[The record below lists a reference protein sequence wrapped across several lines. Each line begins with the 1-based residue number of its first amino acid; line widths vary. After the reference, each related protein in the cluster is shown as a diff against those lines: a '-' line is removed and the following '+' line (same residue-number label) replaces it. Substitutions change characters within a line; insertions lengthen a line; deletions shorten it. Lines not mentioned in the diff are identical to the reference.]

1 MCFIVTLRIKI
12 ANMRKFST
20 FVLSTILIFLGL
32 NAKSQ
37 VEYDRYF
44 TDNQLRI
51 DYYLFGN
58 ADTVAYAFDKLV
70 KEPKWGGPRVQLIDN
85 MNYGMYSIEVSL
97 PDSDVVLYSHGYCLL
112 FGEWQTTDEAT
123 KICKGFHESVVIP
136 FPKEPVEVTFY
147 AKTDH
152 LEAVEMMKIL
162 VDPNDYFIKPA
173 PKLPYPIYDVYGNYP
188 AEQAVDIVLLPD
200 GYTEQEM
207 GKFINDCQFFVKS
220 LFSYAPY
227 DRYQDRF
234 NVRAVMVPSQE
245 SDITMPGDGLYRN
258 TALSCSFWTFD
269 SERYCMTYDNETM
282 KTLAGQVPY
291 DQIYILANTKKYGGG
306 GIFNSY
312 CVSTT
317 GNSYSSD
324 VIIHEFGHGFAGL
337 ADEYAYD
344 GTDNYNLEVEP
355 WEPNITTLVDFG
367 SKWQDMIGKRTPVP
381 TTVDKKYEKTVGVYE
396 GAGYQLHGIY
406 RPMIDCLMNTFN
418 GNKFCPVC
426 ERAIERM
433 IKHYF

>member
-1 MCFIVTLRIKI
+1 MKKTIIV
-12 ANMRKFST
+12 
-20 FVLSTILIFLGL
+20 VLSTILVLSGFKV
-32 NAKSQ
+32 KSQ
-37 VEYDRYF
+37 IEYDNYF

-58 ADTVAYAFDKLV
+58 ADTVSYALDKLV
-70 KEPKWGGPRVQLIDN
+70 KEMKWGGPRTQLIDD
-85 MNYGMYSIEVSL
+85 MNYGKYFFEVTL

-112 FGEWQTTDEAT
+112 FGEWQTTKEAT
-123 KICKGFHESVVIP
+123 TITKGFHESVVMP
-136 FPKEPVEVTFY
+136 FPKEPVDVIFY
-147 AKTDH
+147 AKNRN
-152 LEAVEMMKIL
+152 LELIEQMKIT
-162 VDPNDYFIKPA
+162 VDPSDYFIKPA
-173 PKLPYPIYDVYGNYP
+173 PKLPYAIYNVYGDYP
-188 AEQAVDIVLLPD
+188 VENAVDIVLLPD

-207 GKFINDCQFFVKS
+207 GKFVKDCEFFVKS

-227 DRYQDRF
+227 DRYKDRF
-234 NVRAVMVPSQE
+234 NIRAVMVPSQD
-245 SDITMPGDGLYRN
+245 SDITMPGDKIYRN
-258 TALSCSFWTFD
+258 TALSCAFWTFN

-337 ADEYAYD
+337 ADEYGYE
-344 GTDNYNLEVEP
+344 GTDNYPLDVEP
-355 WEPNITTLVDFG
+355 WEPNITTLVNFDC
-367 SKWQDMIGKRTPVP
+367 KWHDMIGKKTPVP
-381 TTVDKKYEKTVGVYE
+381 TPAEKKYVNTVGVYE
-396 GAGYQLHGIY
+396 GAGYQAHGIY
-406 RPMIDCLMNTFN
+406 RPMIDCLMRTFN
-418 GNKFCPVC
+418 DHKFCPVC

-433 IKHYF
+433 IKHYTE

>member
-1 MCFIVTLRIKI
+1 MKKSLTII
-12 ANMRKFST
+12 
-20 FVLSTILIFLGL
+20 LSTIIVFLGL
-32 NAKSQ
+32 KVNGQ
-37 VEYDRYF
+37 VEYDNYF

-58 ADTVAYAFDKLV
+58 SDTVSYALDKLV
-70 KEPKWGGPRVQLIDN
+70 KEPKWGGPRAHLIDST
-85 MNYGMYSIEVSL
+85 NYGMYFVEVTL

-123 KICKGFHESVVIP
+123 KISKGFHESVIIP
-136 FPKEPVEVTFY
+136 FPKELVEVTFY
-147 AKTDH
+147 AKNDH
-152 LEAVEMMKIL
+152 LELNEQMKIF

-173 PKLPYPIYDVYGNYP
+173 PKLSYAIYNVYGDYP
-188 AEQAVDIVLLPD
+188 VEKAVDIVLLPD

-207 GKFINDCQFFVKS
+207 GKFVKDCQFFVKS

-227 DRYQDRF
+227 NRYQDRF
-234 NVRAVMVPSQE
+234 NIRAVMVPSQD
-245 SDITMPGDGLYRN
+245 SDITMPGDKLYRN

-344 GTDNYNLEVEP
+344 GTDNYSLEVEP
-355 WEPNITTLVDFG
+355 WEPNITTLVDFEA
-367 SKWQDMIGKRTPVP
+367 KWKDMLGKKTPVP
-381 TTVDKKYEKTVGVYE
+381 TPVDKKHENTVGVYE
-396 GAGYQLHGIY
+396 GAGYQLNGIY

-418 GNKFCPVC
+418 GDKFCPVC

-433 IKHYF
+433 IKHYTE

>member
-1 MCFIVTLRIKI
+1 
-12 ANMRKFST
+12 MRKFST

-58 ADTVAYAFDKLV
+58 ADTVTYALDKLV
-70 KEPKWGGPRVQLIDN
+70 KEPKWGGPRVQLIDD

-355 WEPNITTLVDFG
+355 WEPNITTLVDFEA
-367 SKWQDMIGKRTPVP
+367 KWKDMLGKKTPVP
-381 TTVDKKYEKTVGVYE
+381 TPVDKKHENTVGVYE
-396 GAGYQLHGIY
+396 GAGYQLNGIY

-418 GNKFCPVC
+418 GDKFCPVC

-433 IKHYF
+433 ILHYTE

>member
-1 MCFIVTLRIKI
+1 MKKSLTII
-12 ANMRKFST
+12 
-20 FVLSTILIFLGL
+20 LSTIIVLLGL
-32 NAKSQ
+32 KVNGQ
-37 VEYDRYF
+37 VEYDNYF

-58 ADTVAYAFDKLV
+58 SDTVSYALDKLV
-70 KEPKWGGPRVQLIDN
+70 KEPKWGGPRAHLIDST
-85 MNYGMYSIEVSL
+85 NYGMYFVEVTL

-123 KICKGFHESVVIP
+123 KISKGFHESVVIP
-136 FPKEPVEVTFY
+136 FPKELVEVTFY
-147 AKTDH
+147 AKNDH
-152 LEAVEMMKIL
+152 LELNEQMKIF

-173 PKLPYPIYDVYGNYP
+173 PKLSYAIYNVYGDYP
-188 AEQAVDIVLLPD
+188 VENAVDIVLLPD

-207 GKFINDCQFFVKS
+207 GKFVKDCQFFVKS

-227 DRYQDRF
+227 NRYQDRF
-234 NVRAVMVPSQE
+234 NIRAVMVPSQD
-245 SDITMPGDGLYRN
+245 SDITMPGDKLYRN

-344 GTDNYNLEVEP
+344 GTDNYSLEVEP
-355 WEPNITTLVDFG
+355 WEPNITTLVDFEA
-367 SKWQDMIGKRTPVP
+367 KWKDMLGKKTPVP
-381 TTVDKKYEKTVGVYE
+381 TPVDKKHENTVGVYE
-396 GAGYQLHGIY
+396 GAGYQLNGIY

-418 GNKFCPVC
+418 GDKFCPVC

-433 IKHYF
+433 ILHYTE

>member
-1 MCFIVTLRIKI
+1 MKKSLLII
-12 ANMRKFST
+12 
-20 FVLSTILIFLGL
+20 LSTALICLSLKVNG
-32 NAKSQ
+32 Q
-37 VEYDRYF
+37 VEYDKYF

-58 ADTVAYAFDKLV
+58 ADTVSYALDKLV
-70 KEPKWGGPRVQLIDN
+70 KEPKWGGPRAHLVDDT
-85 MNYGMYSIEVSL
+85 NYGMYYIKVTL
-97 PDSDVVLYSHGYCLL
+97 PNSDEILYSHCYCLL

-123 KICKGFHESVVIP
+123 KTDKGFHESVVIP

-152 LEAVEMMKIL
+152 LKLVDKMKIT
-162 VDPNDYFIKPA
+162 VNPDDYFIKPA
-173 PKLPYPIYDVYGNYP
+173 PRLPYEIFKVYGDYP
-188 AEQAVDIVLLPD
+188 VENAVDIVLLPD
-200 GYTEQEM
+200 GYTAQEM
-207 GKFINDCQFFVKS
+207 DKFRKDCQFFVQS

-227 DRYQDRF
+227 DRYTDRF
-234 NVRAVMVPSQE
+234 NVRAVLVPSQD
-245 SDITMPGDGLYRN
+245 SDITMPGDKIYRN

-269 SERYCMTYDNETM
+269 SERYCMTYDNEMM

-344 GTDNYNLEVEP
+344 GTDNYCLEVEP
-355 WEPNITTLVDFG
+355 WEPNITTLVDFE
-367 SKWQDMIGKRTPVP
+367 SKWKDMLGKKTPVP
-381 TTVDKKYEKTVGVYE
+381 TPVKPKYEKTVGVYE

-418 GNKFCPVC
+418 GKKFCPVC

-433 IKHYF
+433 IKHYTE

>member
-1 MCFIVTLRIKI
+1 MKKSLFII
-12 ANMRKFST
+12 
-20 FVLSTILIFLGL
+20 LSTILVFAGL
-32 NAKSQ
+32 KVNGQ
-37 VEYDRYF
+37 VEYDKYF

-58 ADTVAYAFDKLV
+58 FETATYAVDKLV
-70 KEPKWGGPRVQLIDN
+70 KEPKWGGPRAQLVDD
-85 MNYGMYSIEVSL
+85 MNYGKYRFEVTL
-97 PDSDVVLYSHGYCLL
+97 PNSEEVLYSHGYCLL
-112 FGEWQTTDEAT
+112 FGEWQTSEEAM
-123 KICKGFHESVVIP
+123 KISKGFHESVVMP
-136 FPKEPVEVTFY
+136 FPKETVEVKFY
-147 AKTDH
+147 ARNEKGVFTKQMT
-152 LEAVEMMKIL
+152 LS
-162 VDPNDYFIKPA
+162 VDPTDYFIKPA
-173 PKLPYPIYDVYGNYP
+173 PKLPYAIYNVYGDYP
-188 AEQAVDIVLLPD
+188 VENAVDIVLLPD

-220 LFSYAPY
+220 LFSYEPY
-227 DRYQDRF
+227 NRYQDRF
-234 NVRAVMVPSQE
+234 NVRAVMVPSQD
-245 SDITMPGDGLYRN
+245 SDITMPGDKLYRN

-344 GTDNYNLEVEP
+344 GSDSYDIHIEP
-355 WEPNITTLVDFG
+355 WEPNITTLVDFD
-367 SKWQDMIGKRTPVP
+367 SKWKDMIGKKTPVP
-381 TTVDKKYEKTVGVYE
+381 TPVEKKYEKTVGVYE
-396 GAGYQLHGIY
+396 GAGYQMHDIY

-418 GNKFCPVC
+418 GKKFCPVC
-426 ERAIERM
+426 ERAIESM
-433 IKHYF
+433 IKHYTE

>member
-1 MCFIVTLRIKI
+1 MKRFTFII
-12 ANMRKFST
+12 
-20 FVLSTILIFLGL
+20 LSTILLCLSFK
-32 NAKSQ
+32 AKGQ
-37 VEYDRYF
+37 VEYDKYF

-51 DYYLFGN
+51 DYYLYGN
-58 ADTVAYAFDKLV
+58 LETVSYALDKLV
-70 KEPKWGGPRVQLIDN
+70 KEPKWGGPRTHLIDD
-85 MNYGMYSIEVSL
+85 MGYGKYFVEVSL
-97 PDSDVVLYSHGYCLL
+97 PNSDVILYSHSYCLL
-112 FGEWQTTDEAT
+112 FGEWQTSKEAT
-123 KICKGFHESVVIP
+123 KISKGFHESVVIP
-136 FPKEPVEVTFY
+136 FPKETVEVKFY
-147 AKTDH
+147 ARDEKGVFTKQ
-152 LEAVEMMKIL
+152 MKL
-162 VDPNDYFIKPA
+162 SVDPTDYFIKPA
-173 PKLPYPIYDVYGNYP
+173 PVLPYAIYNVYGNYP
-188 AEQAVDIVLLPD
+188 VENAVDIVLLPD

-227 DRYQDRF
+227 DSYQDRF
-234 NVRAVMVPSQE
+234 NVRAVMVPSQD
-245 SDITMPGDGLYRN
+245 SDITMPGDKLYRN

-337 ADEYAYD
+337 ADEYAYE
-344 GTDNYNLEVEP
+344 GTDNYNTQIEP
-355 WEPNITTLVDFG
+355 WEPNITTLVNFD
-367 SKWQDMIGKRTPVP
+367 SKWKDMIGKKTPVP
-381 TTVDKKYEKTVGVYE
+381 TPAEKKYENTVGVYE
-396 GAGYQLHGIY
+396 GAGYQMHDIY
-406 RPMIDCLMNTFN
+406 RPMIDCLMRTFN
-418 GNKFCPVC
+418 GKKFCPVC

-433 IKHYF
+433 IKYYTE

>member
-1 MCFIVTLRIKI
+1 MKRIL
-12 ANMRKFST
+12 
-20 FVLSTILIFLGL
+20 FVILSTILLLG
-32 NAKSQ
+32 NIKVKGQ
-37 VEYDRYF
+37 VEYDKYF

-58 ADTVAYAFDKLV
+58 ADTVSYALDKLV
-70 KEPKWGGPRVQLIDN
+70 KEPKWGGPRVQLVDE
-85 MNYGMYSIEVSL
+85 MNYGMYFFEVTL
-97 PDSDVVLYSHGYCLL
+97 PKSDVVLYSHGYCLL
-112 FGEWQTTDEAT
+112 FGEWQTTEEAQ
-123 KICKGFHESVVIP
+123 KINKGFHESVVMP
-136 FPKEPVEVTFY
+136 FPKETVWVTFY
-147 AKTDH
+147 AKDDRLKTS
-152 LEAVEMMKIL
+152 EMMQIV

-173 PKLPYPIYDVYGNYP
+173 PQLPYEILNIYGDYP
-188 AEQAVDIVLLPD
+188 VENAVDIVLLPD

-207 GKFINDCQFFVKS
+207 EKFDRDCQFFVQS
-220 LFSYAPY
+220 LFNYEPY
-227 DRYQDRF
+227 TRYKDRF
-234 NVRAVMVPSQE
+234 NVRAIKVPSQD
-245 SDITMPGDGLYRN
+245 SDITMPGDKLYRN

-344 GTDNYNLEVEP
+344 GTDNYCLEVEP
-355 WEPNITTLVDFG
+355 WEPNITTLIGFD
-367 SKWQDMIGKRTPVP
+367 SKWQDMIGKKTPVP
-381 TTVDKKYEKTVGVYE
+381 TPVEKKYNNTVGVYE
-396 GAGYQLHGIY
+396 GAGYQKTGIY

-418 GNKFCPVC
+418 GKKFCPVC

-433 IKHYF
+433 IKHYTE

>member
-1 MCFIVTLRIKI
+1 MKKSFIAI
-12 ANMRKFST
+12 
-20 FVLSTILIFLGL
+20 LSTILIFSGFKV
-32 NAKSQ
+32 KSQ
-37 VEYDRYF
+37 VEYDKYF

-58 ADTVAYAFDKLV
+58 ADTVSYALDKLV
-70 KEPKWGGPRVQLIDN
+70 KEPKWGGPRTQLIDE
-85 MNYGMYSIEVSL
+85 MNYGMYFFEVTL
-97 PDSDVVLYSHGYCLL
+97 PDSDLVLYSHGYNLL

-123 KICKGFHESVVIP
+123 KISKGFHESVVMP
-136 FPKEPVEVTFY
+136 FPKESVEVTFY
-147 AKTDH
+147 SKNYN
-152 LEAVEMMKIL
+152 LELMEQMKII
-162 VDPNDYFIKPA
+162 VEPNDYFIKPA
-173 PKLPYPIYDVYGNYP
+173 PKLPYAIFNVYGNFP
-188 AEQAVDIVLLPD
+188 TEKAVDIVLLPD
-200 GYTEQEM
+200 GYTEKDM
-207 GKFINDCQFFVKS
+207 GKFVKDCEFFVKS

-227 DRYQDRF
+227 DRYQNSF
-234 NVRAVMVPSQE
+234 NVRAVMVPSQD

-337 ADEYAYD
+337 ADEYAYE
-344 GTDNYNLEVEP
+344 GTDNYPLDVEP
-355 WEPNITTLVDFG
+355 WEPNITTLVNFD
-367 SKWQDMIGKRTPVP
+367 SKWKDMLGKKTPVP
-381 TTVDKKYEKTVGVYE
+381 TPVEKKYEKTVGVYE
-396 GAGYQLHGIY
+396 GAGYQMIGIY
-406 RPMIDCLMNTFN
+406 RPMIDCLMRTFD
-418 GNKFCPVC
+418 GDKFCPVC

-433 IKHYF
+433 IKHYTE

>member
-1 MCFIVTLRIKI
+1 MQKI
-12 ANMRKFST
+12 INMKKALVVFLST
-20 FVLSTILIFLGL
+20 FLLFCGL
-32 NAKSQ
+32 KVKSQ
-37 VEYDRYF
+37 VAYDKYF

-58 ADTVAYAFDKLV
+58 SDTVSYALDKLL
-70 KEPKWGGPRVQLIDN
+70 KEPKWGGPRTQLVDE
-85 MNYGMYSIEVSL
+85 MNYGMYYIEVT
-97 PDSDVVLYSHGYCLL
+97 PENSDLVLYSHGYCLL
-112 FGEWQTTDEAT
+112 FGEWQTTDEAKKT
-123 KICKGFHESVVIP
+123 NKGFHESVVIP
-136 FPKEPVEVTFY
+136 FPKKPVNVTFY
-147 AKTDH
+147 SKKNS
-152 LEAVEMMKIL
+152 LEPVKQMKIA
-162 VDPNDYFIKPA
+162 VNPDDYFIKPA
-173 PKLPYPIYDVYGNYP
+173 PRLPYAIYNVYGDYP
-188 AEQAVDIVLLPD
+188 VDKAVDIVLLPD

-207 GKFINDCQFFVKS
+207 GKFVQDCQFFVKS

-234 NVRAVMVPSQE
+234 NVRAVMVPSQD
-245 SDITMPGDGLYRN
+245 SDITMPGDKLYRN

-344 GTDNYNLEVEP
+344 GTDNYNLNVEP
-355 WEPNITTLVDFG
+355 WEPNITTLVDFD
-367 SKWQDMIGKRTPVP
+367 SKWKNMLGKKTPVP
-381 TTVDKKYEKTVGVYE
+381 TPIDKKYEKTVGVYE

-406 RPMIDCLMNTFN
+406 RPMMDCLMNTFN
-418 GNKFCPVC
+418 GKKFCPVC
-426 ERAIERM
+426 ESAIERM
-433 IKHYF
+433 IKHYTE

>member
-1 MCFIVTLRIKI
+1 MKKSLTII
-12 ANMRKFST
+12 
-20 FVLSTILIFLGL
+20 LSTIIVFLGL
-32 NAKSQ
+32 KVNGQ
-37 VEYDRYF
+37 VEYDNYF

-58 ADTVAYAFDKLV
+58 SDTVSYALDKLV
-70 KEPKWGGPRVQLIDN
+70 KEPKWGGPRAHLIDST
-85 MNYGMYSIEVSL
+85 NYGMYFVEVTL

-123 KICKGFHESVVIP
+123 KISKGFHESVIIP
-136 FPKEPVEVTFY
+136 FPKELVEVTFY
-147 AKTDH
+147 AKNDH
-152 LEAVEMMKIL
+152 LELNEQMKIF

-173 PKLPYPIYDVYGNYP
+173 PKLSYAIYNVYGDYP
-188 AEQAVDIVLLPD
+188 VEKAVDIVLLPD

-207 GKFINDCQFFVKS
+207 GKFVKDCQFFVKS

-227 DRYQDRF
+227 NRYQDRF
-234 NVRAVMVPSQE
+234 NIRAVMVPSQD
-245 SDITMPGDGLYRN
+245 SDITMPGDKLYRN

-344 GTDNYNLEVEP
+344 GTDNYSLEVEP
-355 WEPNITTLVDFG
+355 WEPNITTLVDFEA
-367 SKWQDMIGKRTPVP
+367 KWKDMLGKKTPVP
-381 TTVDKKYEKTVGVYE
+381 TPVDKKHENTVGVYE
-396 GAGYQLHGIY
+396 GAGYQLNGIY

-418 GNKFCPVC
+418 GDKFCPVC

-433 IKHYF
+433 ILHYTE

>member
-1 MCFIVTLRIKI
+1 MKKTL
-12 ANMRKFST
+12 FT
-20 FVLSTILIFLGL
+20 VLSTILFFAGL
-32 NAKSQ
+32 NANAQ
-37 VEYDRYF
+37 VEYDNYF

-58 ADTVAYAFDKLV
+58 ADTVMYALDKLV
-70 KEPKWGGPRVQLIDN
+70 KEPKWGGPRTQLIDN
-85 MNYGMYSIEVSL
+85 MNYGMYTIEVS
-97 PDSDVVLYSHGYCLL
+97 PVDSYEVIYSHSYCLL
-112 FGEWQTTDEAT
+112 FGEWQTSDEAK
-123 KICKGFHESVVIP
+123 KISKGFHESVIIP
-136 FPKEPVEVTFY
+136 FPKEPVDVTFY
-147 AKTDH
+147 AKTSY
-152 LEAVEMMKIL
+152 LEHIEKMRIT
-162 VDPNDYFIKPA
+162 VDPNDYFIKLA
-173 PKLPYPIYDVYGNYP
+173 PKLPYAIYNVYGDYP
-188 AEQAVDIVLLPD
+188 VEKAVDIVLLPD

-207 GKFINDCQFFVKS
+207 GKFVQDCQFFVES
-220 LFSYAPY
+220 LFDYEPY
-227 DRYQDRF
+227 NLYKDRF
-234 NVRAVMVPSQE
+234 NIRAVMVPSQD

-344 GTDNYNLEVEP
+344 GTNNYNLEVEP
-355 WEPNITTLVDFG
+355 WEPNITTLVNFE
-367 SKWQDMIGKRTPVP
+367 SKWQDMLGKKTPGPTPVE
-381 TTVDKKYEKTVGVYE
+381 KKYEKTVGVYE

-406 RPMIDCLMNTFN
+406 RPMIDCLMNTFY
-418 GNKFCPVC
+418 GHKFCPVC

-433 IKHYF
+433 IKYYTE

>member
-1 MCFIVTLRIKI
+1 MKKSLTII
-12 ANMRKFST
+12 
-20 FVLSTILIFLGL
+20 LSTIIVFLGL
-32 NAKSQ
+32 KVKAQ
-37 VEYDRYF
+37 VEYDNYF

-58 ADTVAYAFDKLV
+58 SDTVSYALDKLV
-70 KEPKWGGPRVQLIDN
+70 KEPKWGGPRAHLVDST
-85 MNYGMYSIEVSL
+85 NYGMYFVEVTL

-123 KICKGFHESVVIP
+123 KISKGFHESVVIP
-136 FPKEPVEVTFY
+136 FPKELVEVTFY
-147 AKTDH
+147 AKNDH
-152 LEAVEMMKIL
+152 LELNEQMKIF

-173 PKLPYPIYDVYGNYP
+173 PKLPYAVYNVYGDYP
-188 AEQAVDIVLLPD
+188 VENAVDIVLLPD

-207 GKFINDCQFFVKS
+207 GKFVKDCQFFVKS

-227 DRYQDRF
+227 NRYQDRF
-234 NVRAVMVPSQE
+234 NIRAVMVPSQD
-245 SDITMPGDGLYRN
+245 SDITMPGDKLYRN

-344 GTDNYNLEVEP
+344 GTDNYSLEVEP
-355 WEPNITTLVDFG
+355 WEPNITTLVGFDA
-367 SKWQDMIGKRTPVP
+367 KWKDMLGKKTPVP
-381 TTVDKKYEKTVGVYE
+381 TPVEKKYENTVGVYE
-396 GAGYQLHGIY
+396 GAGYQLNGIY

-418 GNKFCPVC
+418 GDKFCPVC

-433 IKHYF
+433 IKYYTE

>member
-1 MCFIVTLRIKI
+1 MKKSLIII
-12 ANMRKFST
+12 
-20 FVLSTILIFLGL
+20 LSTIMILLGL
-32 NAKSQ
+32 KVKGQ
-37 VEYDRYF
+37 VSYDKYF

-58 ADTVAYAFDKLV
+58 SDTVSYALDKLV
-70 KEPKWGGPRVQLIDN
+70 KEPKWGGPRAQLIDD
-85 MNYGMYSIEVSL
+85 MNYGMYFVEVTL

-123 KICKGFHESVVIP
+123 KISKGFHESVVIP

-147 AKTDH
+147 AKNDR
-152 LEAVEMMKIL
+152 LELNEQMKII

-173 PKLPYPIYDVYGNYP
+173 PKLPYAVYNVYGDYP
-188 AEQAVDIVLLPD
+188 VENAVDIVLLPD

-207 GKFINDCQFFVKS
+207 GKFVQDCQFFMKS

-227 DRYQDRF
+227 NRYQDRF
-234 NVRAVMVPSQE
+234 NIRAVMVPSQD
-245 SDITMPGDGLYRN
+245 SDITMPGDKLYRN

-337 ADEYAYD
+337 ADEYAYE
-344 GTDNYNLEVEP
+344 GTDNYCLEVEP
-355 WEPNITTLVDFG
+355 WEPNITTLVEFD
-367 SKWQDMIGKRTPVP
+367 SKWKDIIGKKTPIP
-381 TTVDKKYEKTVGVYE
+381 TPGDKKYENTVGVYE
-396 GAGYQLHGIY
+396 GAGYQMHGIY
-406 RPMIDCLMNTFN
+406 RPMIDCLMRTFE
-418 GNKFCPVC
+418 GDKFCPVC

-433 IKHYF
+433 ILHYTE

>member
-1 MCFIVTLRIKI
+1 MKRFTFII
-12 ANMRKFST
+12 
-20 FVLSTILIFLGL
+20 LSTILLCLGFK
-32 NAKSQ
+32 AKGQ
-37 VEYDRYF
+37 VEYDKYF

-51 DYYLFGN
+51 DYYLYGN
-58 ADTVAYAFDKLV
+58 SETVSYALDKLV
-70 KEPKWGGPRVQLIDN
+70 KEPKWGGPRIHLIDD
-85 MNYGMYSIEVSL
+85 MGYGKYFVEVSL
-97 PDSDVVLYSHGYCLL
+97 PNSDMILYSHSYCLL
-112 FGEWQTTDEAT
+112 FGEWQTSKEAT
-123 KICKGFHESVVIP
+123 KISKGFHESVVIP
-136 FPKEPVEVTFY
+136 FPKETVEVKFY
-147 AKTDH
+147 ARDEKGVFTKQMT
-152 LEAVEMMKIL
+152 LS
-162 VDPNDYFIKPA
+162 VDPTDYFIKPA
-173 PKLPYPIYDVYGNYP
+173 PVLPYSIYNVYGNYP
-188 AEQAVDIVLLPD
+188 VENAVDIVLLPD

-227 DRYQDRF
+227 DSYQDRF
-234 NVRAVMVPSQE
+234 NVRAVMVPSQD
-245 SDITMPGDGLYRN
+245 SDITMPGDKLYRN

-337 ADEYAYD
+337 ADEYAYE
-344 GTDNYNLEVEP
+344 GTDNYNTQIEP
-355 WEPNITTLVDFG
+355 WEPNITTLVDFD
-367 SKWQDMIGKRTPVP
+367 SKWKDMIGKKTPVP
-381 TTVDKKYEKTVGVYE
+381 TPAEKKYENTVGVYE
-396 GAGYQLHGIY
+396 GAGYQMHDIY
-406 RPMIDCLMNTFN
+406 RPMIDCLMRTFN
-418 GNKFCPVC
+418 GKKFCPVC

-433 IKHYF
+433 IKYYTE

>member
-1 MCFIVTLRIKI
+1 MKKI
-12 ANMRKFST
+12 L
-20 FVLSTILIFLGL
+20 FVILSTILLFGNIKVKG
-32 NAKSQ
+32 Q
-37 VEYDRYF
+37 VEYDKYF

-58 ADTVAYAFDKLV
+58 ADTVSYALDKLV
-70 KEPKWGGPRVQLIDN
+70 KEPKWGGPRVQLVDE
-85 MNYGMYSIEVSL
+85 MNYGMYFFEVTL

-112 FGEWQTTDEAT
+112 FGEWQTTEEAQ
-123 KICKGFHESVVIP
+123 KINKGFHESVVMP
-136 FPKEPVEVTFY
+136 FPKETVWVTFY
-147 AKTDH
+147 AKDDH
-152 LEAVEMMKIL
+152 LKTSEMMQIV
-162 VDPNDYFIKPA
+162 VDPNDYFIKPS
-173 PKLPYPIYDVYGNYP
+173 PQLPYEILNIYGDYP
-188 AEQAVDIVLLPD
+188 VENAVDIVLLPD

-207 GKFINDCQFFVKS
+207 EKFDRDCQFFVQS
-220 LFSYAPY
+220 LFNYEPY
-227 DRYQDRF
+227 TRYKDRF
-234 NVRAVMVPSQE
+234 NVRAIKVPSQD
-245 SDITMPGDGLYRN
+245 SDITMPGDKLYRN

-344 GTDNYNLEVEP
+344 GTDNYCLEVEP
-355 WEPNITTLVDFG
+355 WEPNITTLIGFD
-367 SKWQDMIGKRTPVP
+367 SKWQDMIGKKTPVP
-381 TTVDKKYEKTVGVYE
+381 TPVEKKYNNTVGVYE
-396 GAGYQLHGIY
+396 GAGYQKTGIY

-418 GNKFCPVC
+418 GKKFCPVC

-433 IKHYF
+433 IKHYTE

>member
-1 MCFIVTLRIKI
+1 MKRSLVIIL
-12 ANMRKFST
+12 ST
-20 FVLSTILIFLGL
+20 FFIILGFKVRG
-32 NAKSQ
+32 Q
-37 VEYDRYF
+37 VDYDKYF

-58 ADTVAYAFDKLV
+58 ADTVSYALDKLV
-70 KEPKWGGPRVQLIDN
+70 KEPKWGGPRTHLIDDT
-85 MNYGMYSIEVSL
+85 NYGMYFIEVTL
-97 PDSDVVLYSHGYCLL
+97 PNSDELLYSHGYCLL
-112 FGEWQTTDEAT
+112 FGEWQTTEEAQY
-123 KICKGFHESVVIP
+123 INKGFHESVVIP
-136 FPKEPVEVTFY
+136 FPKQTVWVTFY
-147 AKTDH
+147 AKDDH
-152 LEAVEMMKIL
+152 LQPFEMMQIT

-173 PKLPYPIYDVYGNYP
+173 PRLPYEILNVYGEYP
-188 AEQAVDIVLLPD
+188 VENAVDIVLLPD

-207 GKFINDCQFFVKS
+207 SKFQQDCLFFVQS

-227 DRYQDRF
+227 DRYRDRF
-234 NVRAVMVPSQE
+234 NVRAVLVPSQD
-245 SDITMPGDGLYRN
+245 SDITMPGDTLYRN
-258 TALSCSFWTFD
+258 TALSCSFWTFN

-317 GNSYSSD
+317 GNSFSSE

-344 GTDNYNLEVEP
+344 GTDNYCLEVEP
-355 WEPNITTLVDFG
+355 WEPNITTLVDFE
-367 SKWQDMIGKRTPVP
+367 SKWQDMIGKKTVVPTPVKP
-381 TTVDKKYEKTVGVYE
+381 KYENTVGVYE
-396 GAGYQLHGIY
+396 GAGYQSHDIY

-418 GNKFCPVC
+418 GKKFCPVC

-433 IKHYF
+433 IKHYTE

>member
-1 MCFIVTLRIKI
+1 MKRSLLII
-12 ANMRKFST
+12 
-20 FVLSTILIFLGL
+20 LSTILILSNLKVKG
-32 NAKSQ
+32 Q
-37 VEYDRYF
+37 VEYDKYF

-58 ADTVAYAFDKLV
+58 ADTVSYALDKLV
-70 KEPKWGGPRVQLIDN
+70 KEPKWGGPRAQLIDD
-85 MNYGMYSIEVSL
+85 MNYGMYLFEVTL
-97 PDSDVVLYSHGYCLL
+97 PDSDEVLYSHGYNLL
-112 FGEWQTTDEAT
+112 FGEWQTTDEALKT
-123 KICKGFHESVVIP
+123 SKGFHESVVMP
-136 FPKEPVEVTFY
+136 FPKAPVDVIFY
-147 AKTDH
+147 AKNDR
-152 LEAVEMMKIL
+152 LELIKQMKIT
-162 VDPNDYFIKPA
+162 VNPDDYFIKPA
-173 PKLPYPIYDVYGNYP
+173 PKLPYAIYNVYGDFPVEN
-188 AEQAVDIVLLPD
+188 AVDIVLLPD

-207 GKFINDCQFFVKS
+207 GKFVQDCQFFVNS

-234 NVRAVMVPSQE
+234 NVRAVLVPSQD

-291 DQIYILANTKKYGGG
+291 DQIYILANTMKYGGG

-317 GNSYSSD
+317 GDSYASD

-344 GTDNYNLEVEP
+344 GTDNYNLKVEP
-355 WEPNITTLVDFG
+355 WEPNITTLVNFE
-367 SKWQDMIGKRTPVP
+367 SKWNDMIGKKTPVP
-381 TTVDKKYEKTVGVYE
+381 TPVDKKYENTVGVYE

-418 GNKFCPVC
+418 GEKFCPVC

-433 IKHYF
+433 IKLYTE

>member
-1 MCFIVTLRIKI
+1 MKKSLTII
-12 ANMRKFST
+12 
-20 FVLSTILIFLGL
+20 LSTIIFFCGL
-32 NAKSQ
+32 KVKAQAEFDK
-37 VEYDRYF
+37 YF

-58 ADTVAYAFDKLV
+58 ADTVSYALDKLV
-70 KEPKWGGPRVQLIDN
+70 KEPKWGGPRVHLTDST
-85 MNYGMYSIEVSL
+85 NYGMYFVEVTL
-97 PDSDVVLYSHGYCLL
+97 HDSDIVLYSHGYCLL

-123 KICKGFHESVVIP
+123 KINKGFHESVVIP
-136 FPKEPVEVTFY
+136 FPKESVDVTFY
-147 AKTDH
+147 AKNDH
-152 LEAVEMMKIL
+152 LELIEQMKIT
-162 VDPNDYFIKPA
+162 VEPNDYFIKPA
-173 PKLPYPIYDVYGNYP
+173 PKLPYAIYNVYGNYP
-188 AEQAVDIVLLPD
+188 VENAVDIVLLPD

-207 GKFINDCQFFVKS
+207 GKFVQDCQFFVKS

-227 DRYQDRF
+227 NRYQDRF
-234 NVRAVMVPSQE
+234 NVRAVMVPSQD

-258 TALSCSFWTFD
+258 TALSCNFWTFD

-344 GTDNYNLEVEP
+344 GTDNYNLDVEP
-355 WEPNITTLVDFG
+355 WEPNITTLVNFD
-367 SKWQDMIGKRTPVP
+367 SKWKDMLGKKTPVP
-381 TTVDKKYEKTVGVYE
+381 TPVDKKHENTVGVYE
-396 GAGYQLHGIY
+396 GAGYQLNGIY
-406 RPMIDCLMNTFN
+406 RPMIDCLMNTFK

-433 IKHYF
+433 ILQYTE

>member
-1 MCFIVTLRIKI
+1 MKRLTFII
-12 ANMRKFST
+12 
-20 FVLSTILIFLGL
+20 LSTILLCLSFKVKG
-32 NAKSQ
+32 Q
-37 VEYDRYF
+37 VEYDKYF

-51 DYYLFGN
+51 DYYLYGN
-58 ADTVAYAFDKLV
+58 SETVSYALDKLV
-70 KEPKWGGPRVQLIDN
+70 KEPKWGGPRTHLIDD
-85 MNYGMYSIEVSL
+85 MGYGKYLVEVSL
-97 PDSDVVLYSHGYCLL
+97 PNSDMILYSHSYCLL

-123 KICKGFHESVVIP
+123 KINKGFHESVVIP
-136 FPKEPVEVTFY
+136 FPKETVDVTFY
-147 AKTDH
+147 AKNNR
-152 LEAVEMMKIL
+152 LESVKQMTITINPE
-162 VDPNDYFIKPA
+162 DYFINPA
-173 PKLPYPIYDVYGNYP
+173 PKLPYAIYNVYGDYP
-188 AEQAVDIVLLPD
+188 VENAVDIVLLPD
-200 GYTEQEM
+200 GYTEKEM
-207 GKFINDCQFFVKS
+207 GKFVQDCQFFVKS

-227 DRYQDRF
+227 NRYQDRF
-234 NVRAVMVPSQE
+234 NIRAVMVSSQD
-245 SDITMPGDGLYRN
+245 SDITMPGDKLYRN
-258 TALSCSFWTFD
+258 TALSCAFWTFD

-317 GNSYSSD
+317 GNSYSSE

-344 GTDNYNLEVEP
+344 GTENYNIEVEP
-355 WEPNITTLVDFG
+355 WEPNITTLVNFEA
-367 SKWQDMIGKRTPVP
+367 KWKDMLG
-381 TTVDKKYEKTVGVYE
+381 KYENVGVYE

-418 GNKFCPVC
+418 GDKFCPVC

-433 IKHYF
+433 ILHYTE

>member
-1 MCFIVTLRIKI
+1 
-12 ANMRKFST
+12 MRKFST

-70 KEPKWGGPRVQLIDN
+70 KEPKWGGPRIQLIDN

-396 GAGYQLHGIY
+396 GAGYQLNGIY

>member
-1 MCFIVTLRIKI
+1 MNKLFFLI
-12 ANMRKFST
+12 
-20 FVLSTILIFLGL
+20 LSTILVFTVFKA
-32 NAKSQ
+32 NSQ
-37 VEYDRYF
+37 VEYDNYF

-58 ADTVAYAFDKLV
+58 ADTVVYAVDKLV
-70 KEPKWGGPRVQLIDN
+70 KEPKWGGPRAQLIDD
-85 MNYGMYSIEVSL
+85 MNYGMYTIEVTPAESYEII
-97 PDSDVVLYSHGYCLL
+97 YSHNYCLL
-112 FGEWQTTDEAT
+112 FGEWQTTDEAQ
-123 KICKGFHESVVIP
+123 KISKGFHESVVIP

-147 AKTDH
+147 AKNSY
-152 LEAVEMMKIL
+152 LEHIEKMRITI
-162 VDPNDYFIKPA
+162 DPNDYFIKPA
-173 PKLPYPIYDVYGNYP
+173 PKLPYAIYNVYGDYP
-188 AEQAVDIVLLPD
+188 VDRAVDIVLLPD

-207 GKFINDCQFFVKS
+207 GKFVQDCQFFVKS

-227 DRYQDRF
+227 DRYTDRF

-258 TALSCSFWTFD
+258 TSLSCSFWTFD

-344 GTDNYNLEVEP
+344 GTENYNIEVEP
-355 WEPNITTLVDFG
+355 WEPNITTLVNFEA
-367 SKWQDMIGKRTPVP
+367 KWKDMLGKKTPVP
-381 TTVDKKYEKTVGVYE
+381 TPVDKKYEKTVGVYE
-396 GAGYQLHGIY
+396 GAGYQLYGIY
-406 RPMIDCLMNTFN
+406 RPMMDCLMNTFN
-418 GNKFCPVC
+418 GDKFCPVC

-433 IKHYF
+433 ILHYTE

>member
-1 MCFIVTLRIKI
+1 MKRSI
-12 ANMRKFST
+12 AII
-20 FVLSTILIFLGL
+20 LSTVLFCLSL
-32 NAKSQ
+32 KANAQ
-37 VEYDRYF
+37 VDYDKYF

-58 ADTVAYAFDKLV
+58 ADTVSYALDKLV
-70 KEPKWGGPRVQLIDN
+70 KEPKWGGPRAHLIDDTG
-85 MNYGMYSIEVSL
+85 YGKYFIEVR
-97 PDSDVVLYSHGYCLL
+97 PQGSDEILYSHGYCLL

-123 KICKGFHESVVIP
+123 KTTKGFHESVVIP

-147 AKTDH
+147 AKTNR
-152 LEAVEMMKIL
+152 LVPVEKMKIT
-162 VDPNDYFIKPA
+162 VNPDDYFIKPA
-173 PKLPYPIYDVYGNYP
+173 PKLPYEVFNVYGDYP
-188 AEQAVDIVLLPD
+188 VENAVDIVLLPD
-200 GYTEQEM
+200 GYTAEEM
-207 GKFINDCQFFVKS
+207 EKFKKDCQFFVQS

-227 DRYQDRF
+227 NRYQDRF
-234 NVRAVMVPSQE
+234 NVRAVLVPSLD
-245 SDITMPGDGLYRN
+245 SDVTMPGDKLYRN

-317 GNSYSSD
+317 GDSYASD

-344 GTDNYNLEVEP
+344 GTDNYCLEVEP
-355 WEPNITTLVDFG
+355 WEPNITTLIDFDG
-367 SKWQDMIGKRTPVP
+367 KWQDMIGKKTPVP
-381 TTVDKKYEKTVGVYE
+381 TPVEKKYEKTVGVYE
-396 GAGYQLHGIY
+396 GAGYQLKGIY
-406 RPMIDCLMNTFN
+406 RPMIDCLMNTFK
-418 GNKFCPVC
+418 GDKFCPVC

-433 IKHYF
+433 IKLYTE

>member
-1 MCFIVTLRIKI
+1 MKWFTFII
-12 ANMRKFST
+12 
-20 FVLSTILIFLGL
+20 LSTILLCLGFK
-32 NAKSQ
+32 AKGQ
-37 VEYDRYF
+37 VEYDKYF

-51 DYYLFGN
+51 DYYLYGN
-58 ADTVAYAFDKLV
+58 SETVSYALDKLV
-70 KEPKWGGPRVQLIDN
+70 KEPKWGGPRIHLIDD
-85 MNYGMYSIEVSL
+85 MGYGKYLVEVSL
-97 PDSDVVLYSHGYCLL
+97 PNSNIILYSHSYCLL

-123 KICKGFHESVVIP
+123 KINKGFHESVIIP
-136 FPKEPVEVTFY
+136 FPKKTVEVTFY
-147 AKTDH
+147 AKNNC
-152 LEAVEMMKIL
+152 LESVKQMTITINPE
-162 VDPNDYFIKPA
+162 DYFIKPA
-173 PKLPYPIYDVYGNYP
+173 PVLPYAIYNVYGNYP
-188 AEQAVDIVLLPD
+188 VENAVDIVLLPD

-227 DRYQDRF
+227 DSYQDRF
-234 NVRAVMVPSQE
+234 NVRAVMVPSQD
-245 SDITMPGDGLYRN
+245 SDITMPGDKLYRN

-337 ADEYAYD
+337 ADEYAYE
-344 GTDNYNLEVEP
+344 GTDNYNTQIEP
-355 WEPNITTLVDFG
+355 WEPNITTLVNFD
-367 SKWQDMIGKRTPVP
+367 SKWKDMIGKKTPVP
-381 TTVDKKYEKTVGVYE
+381 TPAEKKYENTVGVYE
-396 GAGYQLHGIY
+396 GAGYQMHDIY
-406 RPMIDCLMNTFN
+406 RPMIDCLMRTFN
-418 GNKFCPVC
+418 GKKFCPVC

-433 IKHYF
+433 IKYYTE

>member
-1 MCFIVTLRIKI
+1 MKKLFIAI
-12 ANMRKFST
+12 
-20 FVLSTILIFLGL
+20 LSTILIFSGFKV
-32 NAKSQ
+32 KSQ
-37 VEYDRYF
+37 VEYDKYF

-58 ADTVAYAFDKLV
+58 ADTVSYALDKLV
-70 KEPKWGGPRVQLIDN
+70 KEPKWGGPRTQLIDE
-85 MNYGMYSIEVSL
+85 MNYGMYFFEVTL
-97 PDSDVVLYSHGYCLL
+97 PDSDLVLYSHGYNLL

-123 KICKGFHESVVIP
+123 KISKGFHESVVMP
-136 FPKEPVEVTFY
+136 FPKESVEVTFY
-147 AKTDH
+147 SKNYN
-152 LEAVEMMKIL
+152 LELMEQMKII
-162 VDPNDYFIKPA
+162 VEPNDYFIKPA
-173 PKLPYPIYDVYGNYP
+173 PKLPYAIFNVYGNFP
-188 AEQAVDIVLLPD
+188 TEKAVDIVLLPD
-200 GYTEQEM
+200 GYTEKDM
-207 GKFINDCQFFVKS
+207 GKFVKDCEFFVKS

-227 DRYQDRF
+227 DRYQNSF
-234 NVRAVMVPSQE
+234 NVRAVMVPSQD

-337 ADEYAYD
+337 ADEYAYE
-344 GTDNYNLEVEP
+344 GTDNYPLDVEP
-355 WEPNITTLVDFG
+355 WEPNITTLVNFD
-367 SKWQDMIGKRTPVP
+367 SKWKDMLGKKTPVP
-381 TTVDKKYEKTVGVYE
+381 TPVENKYEKTVGVYE
-396 GAGYQLHGIY
+396 GAGYQMIGIY
-406 RPMIDCLMNTFN
+406 RPMIDCLMRTFD
-418 GNKFCPVC
+418 GDKFCPVC

-433 IKHYF
+433 IKHYTE

>member
-1 MCFIVTLRIKI
+1 MKRLSTL
-12 ANMRKFST
+12 
-20 FVLSTILIFLGL
+20 VLSTILVLSGL
-32 NAKSQ
+32 QVKCQ
-37 VEYDRYF
+37 VEYDKYF

-58 ADTVAYAFDKLV
+58 ADTVSYALDKLV
-70 KEPKWGGPRVQLIDN
+70 KEPKWGGPRMQLIDN
-85 MNYGMYSIEVSL
+85 MNYGMYFIEVTL
-97 PDSDVVLYSHGYCLL
+97 PDSDVMLYSHGYCLL

-123 KICKGFHESVVIP
+123 KTTKGFHESVVIP

-147 AKTDH
+147 AKTDL
-152 LEAVEMMKIL
+152 LEPVEKMKIL

-173 PKLPYPIYDVYGNYP
+173 PKLPYEVLNVYGDYP
-188 AEQAVDIVLLPD
+188 VENAVDIVLLPD
-200 GYTEQEM
+200 GYTAEEM
-207 GKFINDCQFFVKS
+207 EKFKKDCQFFVNS

-227 DRYQDRF
+227 DRYKDRF
-234 NVRAVMVPSQE
+234 NVRAVLIPSQD
-245 SDITMPGDGLYRN
+245 SDVTMPGDRLYRN

-306 GIFNSY
+306 GIYNSY

-317 GNSYSSD
+317 GDSYASD

-344 GTDNYNLEVEP
+344 GTDNYTLDVEP
-355 WEPNITTLVDFG
+355 WEPNITTLVNFD
-367 SKWQDMIGKRTPVP
+367 SKWKDMVDNKIKIPTPVKP
-381 TTVDKKYEKTVGVYE
+381 KYENKVGVYE
-396 GAGYQLHGIY
+396 GAGYQTHGIY
-406 RPMIDCLMNTFN
+406 RPMIDCLMRTFR
-418 GNKFCPVC
+418 GDKFCPVC
-426 ERAIERM
+426 QRAIERM
-433 IKHYF
+433 IKYYTE

>member
-1 MCFIVTLRIKI
+1 MKKLYIIL
-12 ANMRKFST
+12 
-20 FVLSTILIFLGL
+20 LSTVMLLLGF

-37 VEYDRYF
+37 VEYNKYF

-58 ADTVAYAFDKLV
+58 ADTVSYALDKLV
-70 KEPKWGGPRVQLIDN
+70 KEPKWGGPRAQLIDD
-85 MNYGMYSIEVSL
+85 MNYGMYSIEVTL
-97 PDSDVVLYSHGYCLL
+97 PDSDVLLYSHGYCLL

-123 KICKGFHESVVIP
+123 KISKGFHESVVIP

-147 AKTDH
+147 AKTDL
-152 LEAVEMMKIL
+152 LEPVEQMKIL

-173 PKLPYPIYDVYGNYP
+173 PKLPYAIYNVYGDYP
-188 AEQAVDIVLLPD
+188 VENAVDIVLLPD

-207 GKFINDCQFFVKS
+207 GKFVKDCQFFVKS

-227 DRYQDRF
+227 NLYQDRF
-234 NVRAVMVPSQE
+234 NVRAVMVPSQD

-344 GTDNYNLEVEP
+344 GTDNYSLEVEP
-355 WEPNITTLVDFG
+355 WEPNITTLVDFEA
-367 SKWQDMIGKRTPVP
+367 KWKDMIGKKTPVP
-381 TTVDKKYEKTVGVYE
+381 TPVEKKYDKTVGVYE
-396 GAGYQLHGIY
+396 GAGYQLEGIY

-418 GNKFCPVC
+418 GDRFCPVC
-426 ERAIERM
+426 ERAIESM
-433 IKHYF
+433 IKHYTE